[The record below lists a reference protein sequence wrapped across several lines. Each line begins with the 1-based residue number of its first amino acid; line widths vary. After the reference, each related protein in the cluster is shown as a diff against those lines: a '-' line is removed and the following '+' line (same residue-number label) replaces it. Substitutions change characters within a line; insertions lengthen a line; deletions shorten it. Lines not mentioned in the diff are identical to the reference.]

1 MMRPRILIPTFVLAA
16 LMAGCGGG
24 GGSQSTTPPPT
35 VQSITVAIQNK
46 ISGNVIAGGSV
57 SVLTATVTGDTT
69 DSGVSWALTANSVA
83 CTAATCGT
91 LTNVTTS
98 SATYVP
104 PAIAPSSPDN
114 MPTITAASVKDPTK
128 TDTDSFTIVSATTS
142 CGSGHESVLNGQ
154 YAVAMQGFD
163 TSEAQ
168 VMLAASFS
176 ADGAGHIGTLAGVE
190 DINTSAGSQT
200 NLTINSTGSSYS
212 VGADN
217 RGCLTILN
225 SQGTTTKFRFALG
238 SFNGSGVATK
248 GRVSGYDATATPTT
262 LISGELRLQNPA
274 AFTNSAFAGNYAFG
288 LDGTD
293 SAGKRF
299 GIAGTLSS
307 NGAGVITTGNFD
319 SNDGG
324 TLNTNASISGGTY
337 SVGTNG
343 RGTLSL
349 MSGGN
354 IANYAFYIINNTD
367 ALILS
372 VDSISAAN
380 PISEGEA
387 LGATGSFANNSLNGA
402 LAFHL
407 TGRTSGGSAD
417 VIVGVATSDGGG
429 NLSSV
434 NLFEKS
440 GNNPI
445 DNTTGAATYAIA
457 SNGRVSATGVF
468 PNAPVIYLSGSNQGF
483 IVAGGTSAPLGIVEP
498 QAAGP
503 YSNGSVSGSY
513 FFGTETAGC
522 SCVPEESGV
531 ATANG
536 TGALTGTLDAVR
548 TGALFQP
555 NQPLPV
561 SAYSVSADGTGNVG
575 AGTAL
580 IVISPNK
587 FLYLDSSIN
596 PAVTLLEK

>member
-1 MMRPRILIPTFVLAA
+1 MRHRH
-16 LMAGCGGG
+16 
-24 GGSQSTTPPPT
+24 Q
-35 VQSITVAIQNK
+35 
-46 ISGNVIAGGSV
+46 
-57 SVLTATVTGDTT
+57 
-69 DSGVSWALTANSVA
+69 
-83 CTAATCGT
+83 
-91 LTNVTTS
+91 TS
-98 SATYVP
+98 SGFAMLGLVLKVIRVTFFLLNNYNKTP
-104 PAIAPSSPDN
+104 IPD
-114 MPTITAASVKDPTK
+114 
-128 TDTDSFTIVSATTS
+128 FW
-142 CGSGHESVLNGQ
+142 
-154 YAVAMQGFD
+154 
-163 TSEAQ
+163 
-168 VMLAASFS
+168 
-176 ADGAGHIGTLAGVE
+176 
-190 DINTSAGSQT
+190 
-200 NLTINSTGSSYS
+200 YS
-212 VGADN
+212 VGTDN

-225 SQGTTTKFRFALG
+225 SQGTTTEFRVALG

-248 GRVSGYDATATPTT
+248 GRVSGYDATATPDT
-262 LISGELRLQNPA
+262 LISGDLRLQDPS
-274 AFTNSAFAGNYAFG
+274 AFTNSAFAGNYAFE

-293 SAGKRF
+293 STGKRF

-324 TLNTNASISGGTY
+324 TLNTNASISDGTY
-337 SVGTNG
+337 SIGKNG

-349 MSGGN
+349 LSGGN
-354 IANYAFYIINNTD
+354 TANYALYIINNTD
-367 ALILS
+367 ALIIS
-372 VDSISAAN
+372 VDAISTTN
-380 PISEGEA
+380 PMTEGEA
-387 LGATGSFANNSLNGA
+387 LRAATGSFANNSLSGA

-434 NLFEKS
+434 SLFEKS

-445 DNTTGAATYAIA
+445 GNTTGAATYAVA

-468 PNAPVIYLSGSNQGF
+468 PNAPVVYLSGSNQGF

-503 YSNGSVSGSY
+503 HSNGSVSGSC

-536 TGALTGTLDAVR
+536 SGALTGTLDAVR
-548 TGALFQP
+548 TGALFQA